1 MSTRSIP
8 QQSVR
13 IAMPTER
20 EVAVTRLFHAPR
32 HLVFEALTRPALL
45 KRWMFAPG
53 RTLSVCEVDLRAGG
67 NYRFVFR
74 GPGKKDVGVRG
85 VYREISHPER
95 LVNTEEWEDWDAGET
110 LVTNSLTERAGQT
123 TLTITSR
130 FPSTEVR
137 DAVVAAG
144 LKDNAELVYSALAD
158 LLAEI
163 KPVAGAFA

>member
-1 MSTRSIP
+1 MSTTSFP

-13 IAMPTER
+13 ITTPSDR
-20 EVAVTRLFHAPR
+20 EVVVTRLFHAPR
-32 HLVFEALTRPALL
+32 LLVFQALTRPDLL

-53 RTLSVCEVDLRAGG
+53 RVLSVCEVDLSAGG
-67 NYRFVFR
+67 AYRFVFR

-85 VYREISHPER
+85 VYREVSPE
-95 LVNTEEWEDWDAGET
+95 LIVNTEEWEDWDAGET
-110 LVTNSLTERAGQT
+110 LVTNRLTERAGQT
-123 TLTITSR
+123 TLTVTSR
-130 FPSTEVR
+130 FPSREVR

-163 KPVAGAFA
+163 KPAEGAFA